1 MQSAIP
7 AHPPRAVPWKR
18 RLARALFLL
27 AAIFVLAAG
36 AIVVSGLHDVP
47 GKADLAVV
55 LGNEVQGDGHPSP
68 RLAARLDAAWNLYQ
82 AGQCRA
88 ILVSGGVEANGYDEA
103 RVMAGYLA
111 ARGVPPDVLLQDN
124 RGVDTYST
132 ARNTRS
138 ILRQHGWKSVCVVTQ
153 YYHVPRS
160 RLAMRRFGISPVY
173 SYHAR
178 YFEWHDLFSI
188 CREVAGWVKYSLRS
202 YDVDPRRVGPGVPT
216 AGSRN
221 STPLRRRAWQPP
233 GRLILAGP
241 AALSSRDRTASTS

>member
-7 AHPPRAVPWKR
+7 VHSPRAVSWKR
-18 RLARALFLL
+18 RLAWAVLIL
-27 AAIFVLAAG
+27 AAIFVLSAG
-36 AIVVSGLHDVP
+36 AIVVAGLHDVP
-47 GKADLAVV
+47 GHADLAVV
-55 LGNEVQGDGHPSP
+55 LGNEIRGDGRPSP

-111 ARGVPPDVLLQDN
+111 ARGVPAALILQDN

-132 ARNTRS
+132 AGNTRS

-160 RLAMRRFGISPVY
+160 RLAMRRFGIGPVY
-173 SYHAR
+173 SVHAR
-178 YFEWHDLFSI
+178 YFEWRDLYSI

-202 YDVDPRRVGPGVPT
+202 YDRDRSVDP
-216 AGSRN
+216 
-221 STPLRRRAWQPP
+221 
-233 GRLILAGP
+233 
-241 AALSSRDRTASTS
+241 